1 MERVTKITQE
11 RAKGGKSIGAL
22 SMAINDTPNE
32 PRGPAFEPR
41 TSTGAVTS
49 PTQTAAGSNSSEVSS
64 VSNYG
69 YFTASVEDEVIPWS
83 DTPQV
88 SRFGPIS
95 RRGTSITRPSKP
107 SQATAAMDDE
117 TNPTAVVRHS
127 KQMSKQLPPTA
138 SLILQVKICTYV
150 YSVNSVSTRLCKEHC
165 YKKKA
170 ASVGQNGRLSASC
183 NFFSL

>member
-1 MERVTKITQE
+1 MNQQYLSFLDTLEDNFGRDEMERVTKITQE

-32 PRGPAFEPR
+32 PRPAFEPR
-41 TSTGAVTS
+41 TSVGAVTS
-49 PTQTAAGSNSSEVSS
+49 PTQAAAGSNSSEVSS
-64 VSNYG
+64 ASNYG
-69 YFTASVEDEVIPWS
+69 YFAASVEDEVIPWS

-107 SQATAAMDDE
+107 SATLAAMDDE

-138 SLILQVKICTYV
+138 SLILQVKCLHI
-150 YSVNSVSTRLCKEHC
+150 
-165 YKKKA
+165 
-170 ASVGQNGRLSASC
+170 
-183 NFFSL
+183 